1 MFSSFSFVR
10 RPLIFSWIGHHVSPL
25 AREREKKKNKRKGG
39 MIIDLD
45 RNGSATEVV
54 FVCGLGL
61 IDSKYKRP
69 PARFLDGHC
78 HRKGGSTTYLFFGYL
93 FPKVFFSL
101 RCLPWAHTHIWY
113 APASMKA

>member
-1 MFSSFSFVR
+1 MFSSSFGR
-10 RPLIFSWIGHHVSPL
+10 RPLIFSWIVHHVSPL
-25 AREREKKKNKRKGG
+25 AREREKKNKRKGG

-69 PARFLDGHC
+69 PARFLDGLC